1 MSIVYFLR
9 TCSYK
14 MLTGVFLCLPVRGR
28 RVQQMQ
34 RGSRGPGK
42 RMVLE
47 MVRVFWHTTR
57 IGVMATFTPLPPSWE
72 FMITR

>member
-1 MSIVYFLR
+1 
-9 TCSYK
+9 
-14 MLTGVFLCLPVRGR
+14 
-28 RVQQMQ
+28 MQ

>member
-1 MSIVYFLR
+1 
-9 TCSYK
+9 
-14 MLTGVFLCLPVRGR
+14 
-28 RVQQMQ
+28 MQ
-34 RGSRGPGK
+34 RGSRGLGK

-57 IGVMATFTPLPPSWE
+57 IGAMATFTPLLPSWE